1 MPSILLFFFF
11 TNTDWVVE
19 EYCQH
24 LYYTSKQER
33 VCLRVSLVYFY
44 FLIMTAAFPVKIYA
58 NSKFIFASGGDFL
71 L

>member
-58 NSKFIFASGGDFL
+58 NSKFIASGGDFL